1 MNMYDRILIPV
12 GLKTDMKLALGMAV
26 RLLNPDGDIT
36 ILYVIPSDKLPV
48 TAVEWR
54 KAMGVISQAQSIS
67 LEKNIEIN
75 YKVKNNLSIAR
86 GILKEATSTDYGLLL
101 MTNPRAERRGILFGR
116 KIDEIVRNTPVETA
130 ILTYS
135 SSQPVTCKKILIP
148 TSGYRH
154 ALRAARLAEVLAK
167 EYGSEITVMY
177 VGTRKDDADAVLKP
191 LVSDLEANGVKGRPL
206 FKSGPIAQ
214 TILDEARQG
223 YDLMMIGAT
232 ERPAYQEFLL
242 GSTAD
247 RLVHDA
253 PCAVLMV
260 KTTEKT
266 Y

>member
-1 MNMYDRILIPV
+1 MYDRILIPV
-12 GLKTDMKLALGMAV
+12 GPNTDMKLALGMASE
-26 RLLNPDGDIT
+26 LLNPDGEIT
-36 ILYVIPSDKLPV
+36 ILYVIPSDHLPA

-75 YKVKNNLSIAR
+75 YKVKNNRSISR
-86 GILKEATSTDYGLLL
+86 GILKEAASTDYGLLL
-101 MTNPRAERRGILFGR
+101 MTNPRVAKRGILFGR

-130 ILTYS
+130 ILTYTS
-135 SSQPVTCKKILIP
+135 GQPVKCKKILIP

-154 ALRAARLAEVLAK
+154 ALRAARFAEVLAK
-167 EYGSEITVMY
+167 EHGSQITVMY
-177 VGTRKDDADAVLKP
+177 VGARKDDADAVLKP
-191 LVSDLEANGVKGRPL
+191 LISDLEANGVKGKSL
-206 FKSGPIAQ
+206 FKSGPIAP
-214 TILDEARQG
+214 TILDEAKYG

-247 RLVHDA
+247 SLIHDA

-260 KTTEKT
+260 KTIDRI

>member
-1 MNMYDRILIPV
+1 MYDRILIPV
-12 GLKTDMKLALGMAV
+12 GKNTDMKLALGLAV
-26 RLLNPDGDIT
+26 EFLNPGGDIT
-36 ILYVIPSDKLPV
+36 ILYVIPSDRLPA

-67 LEKNIEIN
+67 LEKNIEID
-75 YKVKNNLSIAR
+75 YKVKNNRSVAR
-86 GILKEATSTDYGLLL
+86 GILKEATSADYDLLL
-101 MTNPRAERRGILFGR
+101 MTNPRTERRGILFGR
-116 KIDEIVRNTPVETA
+116 KIDEVVRNAPVETA

-135 SSQPVTCKKILIP
+135 AGRPLACKKILIP

-167 EYGSEITVMY
+167 DHKSEITVLY
-177 VGTRKDDADAVLKP
+177 VGARKDDANAVLNP
-191 LVSDLEANGVKGRPL
+191 LVSDLEANGVKGKPL
-206 FKSGPIAQ
+206 FRSGPIAQ
-214 TILDEARQG
+214 TILNEADHG

-247 RLVHDA
+247 RLVHEA
-253 PCAVLMV
+253 SCAVLMV
-260 KTTEKT
+260 KTVERT